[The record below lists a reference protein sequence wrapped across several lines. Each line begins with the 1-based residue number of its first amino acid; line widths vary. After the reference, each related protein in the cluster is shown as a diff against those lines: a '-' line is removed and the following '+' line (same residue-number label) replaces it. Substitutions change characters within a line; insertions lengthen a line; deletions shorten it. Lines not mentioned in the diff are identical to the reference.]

1 MKTSKEELL
10 GPISDDLIIYLKSG
24 KLSPLPF
31 FNKFNLNIN
40 RIEDLLKIHF
50 LLKEEVRQYIMKL
63 QNRIRNLKTSTHLN
77 QTIYHGKVKG
87 NIDWY
92 KTNNYRMNTNYSDK
106 TVFVCGERGKL
117 YNTKEN
123 IVLKKFLEILYD
135 IIYKDPNMHKFSNY
149 EWYVNGNEI
158 NQIVKHIYEK
168 NVYINRIDINGINV
182 TDRTIEDVS
191 KNRNPLYREAA
202 QLLGLYNRILNFDMD
217 KEEANKLLKDTFIEI
232 SDENTLFELYWVI
245 NLIRNNT
252 SNKEMY
258 IVDGTNNMVAKWED
272 KKFIY
277 KLYHDSTGS
286 NNLLFSIGLD
296 EIRDIDNSYLKR
308 KIKVIEDTKTVA
320 VELFGES
327 DLHNNLWNGRPDILL
342 EIFDKYN
349 NQLLKVIIGEVKY
362 TTDKNY
368 SIKGLE
374 ELLEYIYF
382 VKERNVKGKYILN
395 NPHSNIDISGIL
407 FVDNIDFK
415 PLDNQLIKVVNI
427 NEDNLKL
434 KV

>member
-1 MKTSKEELL
+1 M
-10 GPISDDLIIYLKSG
+10 
-24 KLSPLPF
+24 
-31 FNKFNLNIN
+31 
-40 RIEDLLKIHF
+40 
-50 LLKEEVRQYIMKL
+50 
-63 QNRIRNLKTSTHLN
+63 
-77 QTIYHGKVKG
+77 
-87 NIDWY
+87 
-92 KTNNYRMNTNYSDK
+92 
-106 TVFVCGERGKL
+106 
-117 YNTKEN
+117 
-123 IVLKKFLEILYD
+123 
-135 IIYKDPNMHKFSNY
+135 
-149 EWYVNGNEI
+149 
-158 NQIVKHIYEK
+158 
-168 NVYINRIDINGINV
+168 
-182 TDRTIEDVS
+182 
-191 KNRNPLYREAA
+191 
-202 QLLGLYNRILNFDMD
+202 
-217 KEEANKLLKDTFIEI
+217 
-232 SDENTLFELYWVI
+232 YWVI

-252 SNKEMY
+252 SNKKMY

-272 KKFIY
+272 KQFIY

-374 ELLEYIYF
+374 ELLQYIYF